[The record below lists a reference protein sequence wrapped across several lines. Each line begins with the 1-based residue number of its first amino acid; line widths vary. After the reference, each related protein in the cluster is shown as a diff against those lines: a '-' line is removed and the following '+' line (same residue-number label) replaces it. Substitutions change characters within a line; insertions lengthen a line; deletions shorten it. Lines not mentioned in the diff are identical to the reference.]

1 MAKTFNEEST
11 TDQVLE
17 GIELSG
23 KRVLV
28 TGASAGLGVETV
40 RAFVAHGASVVGA
53 VRDTPKAKRA
63 LESAF
68 GDSAQAT
75 LVDLVDFDLASLR
88 SVRKA
93 ADHLLAAKHPF
104 DLIICNAGI
113 MACPQGKTEDGFEAQ
128 FGANHLGHF
137 VLINRLA
144 PLLKENA
151 RVIVLSSAAHRM
163 SDINLDDPNFER
175 TEYEPWQAYGR
186 SKTANALCA
195 LGLDRRLR
203 PRGVRAASVHPG
215 VIQTELMRHLTPE
228 LSARITSA
236 GSTYKTVPQG
246 AATSVWAAIRAD
258 AAEIGGRYCEDCHVA
273 NINDDPKT
281 RGGVRSYAQ
290 NEESAD
296 ALWALSE
303 RMVGERFGYN

>member
-17 GIELSG
+17 GVELSG

-40 RAFVAHGASVVGA
+40 RALVAHGAGAVGA
-53 VRDTPKAKRA
+53 VRDTSKATRA

-68 GDSAQAT
+68 GDSAQAE
-75 LVDLVDFDLASLR
+75 LVDLVDLDLASLR

-93 ADHLLAAKHPF
+93 ADHLLAANHPF
-104 DLIICNAGI
+104 DLIICNAGV
-113 MACPQGKTEDGFEAQ
+113 MACPQGKTEDGFETQ
-128 FGANHLGHF
+128 FGSNHLGHF
-137 VLINRLA
+137 VFVNRLA

-151 RVIVLSSAAHRM
+151 RVIVLSSGAHHI
-163 SDINLDDPNFER
+163 SDVNLDDPNFER
-175 TEYEPWQAYGR
+175 TEYQPWPAYGR

-203 PRGVRAASVHPG
+203 PRGIRAASVHPG
-215 VIQTELMRHLTPE
+215 VIRTELMRHLPSDFFTGVPLPE
-228 LSARITSA
+228 
-236 GSTYKTVPQG
+236 KTVQQG
-246 AATSVWAAIRAD
+246 AATSVWAALRAD

-273 NINDDPKT
+273 SINDVPNT
-281 RGGVRSYAQ
+281 GGGVASYAQ
-290 NEESAD
+290 NEENAD

-303 RMVGERFGYN
+303 RMVGERFAYN